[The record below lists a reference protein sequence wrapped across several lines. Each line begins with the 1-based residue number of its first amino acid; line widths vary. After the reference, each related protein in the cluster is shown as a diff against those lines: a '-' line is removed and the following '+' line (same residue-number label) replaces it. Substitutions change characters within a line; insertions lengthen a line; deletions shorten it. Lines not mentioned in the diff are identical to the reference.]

1 MKLISKFCV
10 TSILCMLLFFSC
22 KKTETLYVATDP
34 QISGSLT
41 FNGDTTYVNSQNI
54 TIRYNSSSPCKPS
67 NEVFYFKVTTTS
79 YPSNAEYEWDFG
91 EGHTAKGQFVQFAYA
106 YEHVYT
112 VTLKVWVNGVNV
124 QQITTAIHPFGQN
137 VSPIASFGSQR
148 NNYLDPNYIAFNAQS
163 SVTSGSIVNYFWNWK
178 DGTTSSVATSYTEH
192 RFPEIPKD
200 STYPVEL
207 TVTSHAGCQ
216 KTVINNIFIPAKYN
230 GLGGISYTKTNACF
244 PDSQVIKFV
253 QDSIGLPSNASFE
266 WNFGDGTGLFYGNPV
281 YHHYTY
287 SKTYP
292 VVCTIKVNGSI
303 VAWRNTS
310 PYALGDDIEPKPYIN
325 SIKNMNPPTN
335 TSWEFAGWAKVLDGH
350 IPIKLVWNY
359 GDGVSDTSNSPYAAH
374 VYAPPIVPNTQYN
387 VQLTVTASS
396 GCIDSISVPIII
408 P

>member
-1 MKLISKFCV
+1 MKLLSNFIVFIIFC
-10 TSILCMLLFFSC
+10 TLILHSC
-22 KKTETLYVATDP
+22 TKTQNVYVPTDP

-54 TIRYNSSSPCKPS
+54 TIRYNSSSPCAPS

-112 VTLKVWVNGVNV
+112 LTLKVWVNGVNV

-163 SVTSGSIVNYFWNWK
+163 SVTSGSIVSYHWNWK
-178 DGTTSSVATSYTEH
+178 DGTTSTVATSYTEH

-200 STYPVEL
+200 STYQVEL

-216 KTVINNIFIPAKYN
+216 KKDTNDIFIPAKYN
-230 GLGGISYTKTNACF
+230 GLGGISYTKTNACLA
-244 PDSQVIKFV
+244 DSQVFTFK
-253 QDSIGLPSNASFE
+253 QDANNLPTNAIFE
-266 WNFGDGTGLFYGNPV
+266 WDFGDGKGLFYGNPV
-281 YHHYTY
+281 NHSFTY

-292 VVCTIKVNGSI
+292 VVCTIKVNGNI
-303 VAWRNTS
+303 VAWRNIS
-310 PYALGDDIEPKPYIN
+310 PYALGNDIKPTAYIN
-325 SIKNMNPPTN
+325 SIKNMNPPSN
-335 TSWEFAGWAKVLDGH
+335 TSWEFAGWGKVGDGH
-350 IPIKLVWNY
+350 IIKKLVWNY
-359 GDGVSDTSNSPYAAH
+359 GDGVIDSSNSPYAAH
-374 VYAPPIVPNTQYN
+374 VYAPPIIPNTKYF
-387 VQLTVTASS
+387 VKLTVTASS
-396 GCIDSISVPIII
+396 GCIDSIAVPITI